1 MNIAQDENI
10 GCAIAIAI
18 AIVIVA
24 FCYGPL
30 GVLLIILG
38 LIAVGLITKGGK

>member
-10 GCAIAIAI
+10 GCAIAI

>member
-1 MNIAQDENI
+1 MPNIDIRLN
-10 GCAIAIAI
+10 
-18 AIVIVA
+18 IVA